1 MGMRIPVGAAGQ
13 RMFKTGITGDR
24 KIDGP
29 SSISSNQYAG
39 PHMANFLRELH
50 EAGAPLNDYS
60 GTFNDRNVRGG
71 SSKSQHAYGNAVDI
85 ETGLGHGPDNS
96 PALWAW
102 SQKNPGKLEAI
113 AARNNMKNMGGPDY
127 KGRQDWGH
135 FEYNAPDKKP
145 QTAGGTGAGAPSTR
159 GHTSGGSEDGVHGS
173 EAAGHLKDLHS
184 LRSELEKPIKMRVE
198 APNVPHHAPIRRMA
212 GRQQER
218 WTTASQTQAA
228 RHSSPADIG
237 VA

>member
-1 MGMRIPVGAAGQ
+1 
-13 RMFKTGITGDR
+13 
-24 KIDGP
+24 
-29 SSISSNQYAG
+29 
-39 PHMANFLRELH
+39 
-50 EAGAPLNDYS
+50 
-60 GTFNDRNVRGG
+60 
-71 SSKSQHAYGNAVDI
+71 
-85 ETGLGHGPDNS
+85 
-96 PALWAW
+96 
-102 SQKNPGKLEAI
+102 
-113 AARNNMKNMGGPDY
+113 MKNMGGPDY

-145 QTAGGTGAGAPSTR
+145 QTAGGTGAGAPSTPAGGPAPNHFNDPSWR
-159 GHTSGGSEDGVHGS
+159 GHTSRGGGEDGVHGS

-228 RHSSPADIG
+228 RHSSPSDIG